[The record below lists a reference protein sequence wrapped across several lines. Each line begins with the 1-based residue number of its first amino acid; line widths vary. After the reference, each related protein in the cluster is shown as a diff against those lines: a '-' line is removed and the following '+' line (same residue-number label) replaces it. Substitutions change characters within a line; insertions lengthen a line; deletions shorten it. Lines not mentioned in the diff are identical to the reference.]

1 MSIIEGL
8 VAAIIALSLYLGYQ
22 AFFGKGFSSDAE
34 MGGID
39 SVKLEQTLEKILQSQ
54 GAGRSSGSESSAN
67 IPGSVYNSTEVDQI
81 VASLAESDRNIEEL
95 KAELAAAKA
104 SVSAA
109 SSSGG
114 SGMSGQ
120 EKTTMENKIR
130 DLETRLG
137 EYDIISEDIAD
148 LARFKEE
155 NERLR
160 IENENLRAEL
170 EALKAKGP
178 VAAAPA
184 SPAAAPAPVAS
195 APAEPEPEPL
205 LVEEP
210 SLIDDDLM
218 AEFAAA
224 VENQKTSTGIAAQA
238 GDATT
243 IVGGTPDETS
253 SLMNEFEEFAK
264 KS

>member
-39 SVKLEQTLEKILQSQ
+39 SVRLEQTLEKILQSQ
-54 GAGRSSGSESSAN
+54 GAGRSSGTETIAN
-67 IPGSVYNSTEVDQI
+67 IPGSVYNATEVDQI
-81 VASLAESDRNIEEL
+81 VASLAESDRNIDEL

-104 SVSAA
+104 SVAA
-109 SSSGG
+109 AAAGGGG

-184 SPAAAPAPVAS
+184 PAPAPAAS
-195 APAEPEPEPL
+195 APPEPEPL
-205 LVEEP
+205 PVEEP

-243 IVGGTPDETS
+243 VVGGTPDETS